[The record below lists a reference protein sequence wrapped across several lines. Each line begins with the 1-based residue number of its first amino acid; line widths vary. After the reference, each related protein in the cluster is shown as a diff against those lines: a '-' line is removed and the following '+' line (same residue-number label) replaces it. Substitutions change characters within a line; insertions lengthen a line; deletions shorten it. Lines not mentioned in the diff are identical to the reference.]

1 MADKGIDVLLEEQR
15 SFPPPQLKKLAHVR
29 SAQVFARA
37 KKDPRGFWAA
47 AARELE

>member
-1 MADKGIDVLLEEQR
+1 MANKGIDVLLEEQR
-15 SFPPPQLKKLAHVR
+15 SFPPPQLKKSAHVR